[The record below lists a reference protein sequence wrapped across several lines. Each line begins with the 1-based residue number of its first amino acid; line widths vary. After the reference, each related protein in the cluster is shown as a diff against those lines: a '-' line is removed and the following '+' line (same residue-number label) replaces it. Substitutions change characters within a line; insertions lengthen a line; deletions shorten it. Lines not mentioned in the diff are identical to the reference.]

1 VKDLRKIIAL
11 FILIFVI
18 GTTITLVSIDKQ
30 LDKKNATETVEF
42 SKDSTKVSL
51 KNKKT
56 V

>member
-1 VKDLRKIIAL
+1 MKDLHKIIAL

-18 GTTITLVSIDKQ
+18 GTTITLVSINHK

-42 SKDSTKVSL
+42 SKDSTQVLS
-51 KNKKT
+51 NDRKT